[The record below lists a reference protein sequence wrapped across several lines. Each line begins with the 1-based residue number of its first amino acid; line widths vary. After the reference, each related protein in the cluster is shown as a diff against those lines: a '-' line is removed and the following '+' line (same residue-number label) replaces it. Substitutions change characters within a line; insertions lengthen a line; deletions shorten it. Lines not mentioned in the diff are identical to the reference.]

1 MLYLS
6 QEKRKKGNTKMK
18 AYEFKIERFD
28 NCVRISWVSTTCVK
42 FSRFY
47 NTEKEA
53 LEAFERGGWVIA

>member
-1 MLYLS
+1 
-6 QEKRKKGNTKMK
+6 MK
-18 AYEFKIERFD
+18 AYEFKIEQFD

-53 LEAFERGGWVIA
+53 LEAFERGGWVVA